1 MEQDKIRFSRRQKQ
15 IAILLLF
22 GAVLIGSSIPFV
34 VHNKQESTNG
44 STPATDQLSS
54 SSQALE
60 TARRPLG
67 QAKLVNSAQ
76 MELPAQATD
85 LLLNFISAG
94 YDALGLLEA
103 QDITSY
109 FASGEEAQESAL
121 INQTALDYLVA
132 ARRLQPLDLS
142 FSEYSFTL
150 NILEVEEQ
158 KDGSFKIS
166 AEENNAIRF
175 AATADTESAT
185 SGIRHRFVI
194 APDESGWKIV
204 THRKIED
211 VYTLIHERYEQ
222 AGGEPETA
230 QQTLSQIKTT
240 LLDEAQVNASL
251 REHLLTAYVAAPVL
265 YDTPHLEADHPYD
278 RQAAVEYARQWVSP
292 DGIIRNPEWQVYDR
306 LGGNCN
312 NYISQCLYAGG
323 IPMDIYGTA
332 GAQWKWYGD
341 NFNGNQTAKGR
352 VPSWSGVEEFYQY
365 ALYNTGFG
373 LVAWVDDNLYSG
385 LPGDIL
391 QYGTEDEW
399 KHSVIITG
407 IIHDDAGQPVDYLIH
422 SNTADRI
429 DYPAS
434 AYSYPRQRLIK
445 IYGWND

>member
-1 MEQDKIRFSRRQKQ
+1 MERDKTRFSQ
-15 IAILLLF
+15 IKRHLATLLLL
-22 GAVLIGSSIPFV
+22 GTIASGCIPFADYKNNETT
-34 VHNKQESTNG
+34 HHSAPQTHQFSE
-44 STPATDQLSS
+44 
-54 SSQALE
+54 SSQELE
-60 TARRPLG
+60 TAQRPLG
-67 QAKLVNSAQ
+67 KAKLVNSSQ
-76 MELPAQATD
+76 LELPTQATD

-94 YDALGLLEA
+94 YDALGLLEE
-103 QDITSY
+103 QDITAY
-109 FASGEEAQESAL
+109 FASGDEAQESAL
-121 INQTALDYLVA
+121 INQAALDYLVA
-132 ARRLQPLDLS
+132 ARKLQQLDLS
-142 FSEYSFTL
+142 FSEYAYTL
-150 NILEVEEQ
+150 NILEAEEQ
-158 KDGSFKIS
+158 QDGSIKLF
-166 AEENNAIRF
+166 AEENNTIRF
-175 AATADTESAT
+175 AATTDTESAT
-185 SGIRHRFVI
+185 SGIKHRFVI

-211 VYTLIHERYEQ
+211 VYTLIHQRYKE
-222 AGGEPETA
+222 ADGEPSTA
-230 QQTLSQIKTT
+230 QQTLAKIKAS
-240 LLDEAQVNASL
+240 LVEEALVNANL

-278 RQAAVEYARQWVSP
+278 RLAAVEYAEAWVSP
-292 DGIIRNPEWQVYDR
+292 DGILRNPEWQVYDS

-365 ALYNTGFG
+365 ALYNTGYG

-385 LPGDIL
+385 QVGDIL
-391 QYGTEDEW
+391 QYGTEEEW

-407 IIHDDAGQPVDYLIH
+407 IIRDDEGQPVDYLIH